1 MRFVRKEDAGR
12 AGVKYVF
19 QGRGKEVAAYSGL
32 AADEVRALAET
43 TRLTDLYGNPVT
55 AETLLPGTL
64 VYAEALLP
72 EAVR

>member
-1 MRFVRKEDAGR
+1 MRRPAPPDAGR

-19 QGRGKEVAAYSGL
+19 QGRGKEIAAYSGL

-43 TRLTDLYGNPVT
+43 MRLTDLYGNPVT